1 MNTIERQDVLTIV
14 EDVFRDEDCS
24 LESMTTYITGNG
36 TLFGICEESEDLD
49 YLEKTYEQPK
59 GKMV

>member
-1 MNTIERQDVLTIV
+1 MNTIETQEVQSIV
-14 EDVFRDEDCS
+14 ENVFQGEECS
-24 LESMTTYITGNG
+24 FESLTAYITGNG

-49 YLEKTYEQPK
+49 YLEKSYEQPQ